1 MPVSN
6 SVRVP
11 GSRAGKYSG
20 KRLGD
25 GLLRHLLQARC
36 GLGLFARS
44 LFGRF
49 SSDQSYTEAG
59 SQSHTLPM
67 PLPYPEAC
75 CAEVRGGGEDGEAR
89 ARKKLVN
96 CIVICLNYL
105 HLGRSTTWPA
115 DCRLGRKLNKLQ
127 WAAVKRFEGFL
138 DDWVSSDV
146 FGPEEMGRVAPKVE
160 SMEDVLKQLESIARE
175 LRTSTSCSYFPDTRD
190 AKQGPLSLRGRGE
203 VVGKLD
209 SCPFSTFKPVEADRL
224 KFVGVP
230 SFNPVPFLDKQSA
243 DVYQNPLQLSLD
255 PDSFSGSIPFV
266 QVHCSRDEKMK
277 LFSLLDSCNRLGLHR
292 ESDIRKDFASGLFS
306 VVKSLTLDR
315 LILDSRPANLLEQGE
330 QRWIGSLA
338 SAESLCRYVIPSG
351 FNVATS
357 GNDLRDFYYLFAV
370 NEERSRRNVLA
381 GAVRAEEVRHLNCYN
396 ENLDNGEPLY
406 GTLKTLAMGDT
417 NAVSLAQTCHV
428 GMCLQSGKMNVDQLL
443 TLSGPLP
450 RSKVKVGVIIDDF
463 VTLSEVQA
471 GATEVSAGATL
482 ADDLDHIYRE
492 VGLIPHTEK
501 GFRDLLKSSFWG
513 SDFNGEDGKIR
524 GSLKRGIPLAWLIL
538 RIIKVGHCTT
548 ELLQTISGSLVSLF
562 LFRRRM
568 LVLLDSI
575 FIAVRDREPSSIIK
589 LSGRLI
595 SELLLCV
602 VLLPLAATNLRA
614 PVSSTLTATDASDWG
629 EAAVTSMVPS
639 TLSHELYRHTLR
651 KSVWTRLLA
660 PAQAWLRS
668 HGKLGVEEELPGEE
682 DMFTA
687 NPLWVILARCLQ
699 FRLLFK
705 KGATG
710 RRHINIGELRG
721 FLKAEQILGT
731 REPSTR
737 HIFCLDSQ
745 VALGAIC
752 KGRSASEALN
762 QELCRH
768 LGLLLFNDS
777 YSECIYFPSAENP
790 ADDPTR
796 GQDLRGPSMDV
807 PEFLLEAMQGRFGL
821 LDEWL
826 ASHNISDYDM
836 SGLPPVS
843 EVLHGDPS
851 TYFSSSKSSSSTMG
865 LDGSHNTADS
875 GFEDVGDLF
884 IQTCEGSTDF
894 QHDHDPLAATVCS
907 GTSAGD
913 AGGAG
918 RLWQFKGV
926 HGWLGRKAAQEVTEI
941 LQCFRKDQIFLG
953 TEKQWPPSEAGFLDL
968 FSGECGAAQELN
980 KLTGRWVVTFDILH
994 DPSEDL
1000 LSGFLQR
1007 RIERLISLGA
1017 ILGWGAA
1024 PVCCSFSVAVTPP
1037 IRTALRPY
1045 GIAEVSHKTK
1055 KKILQGNKSAKWL
1068 LRLMQI
1074 SLDSSIQFWLENP
1087 DLSWLFRLPC
1097 WKKFVLKHCHKLG
1110 FWRTDFCRFGKKWRK
1125 RTRILT
1131 TTILRNQKTLC
1142 LGGHVHQ
1149 TLRGRSAWHRKSW
1162 TLVAQPYPRG
1172 LCRALATGLAIS
1184 SSLVE
1189 RESFDPAECA
1199 KCSGCRI
1206 GEAMNPGPA
1215 ARERNLLLE
1224 NVPLVE
1230 ARTLA
1235 MQSRYWKWF
1244 EDWAC
1249 GGLSR
1254 EAFAALCHK
1263 PYLLCVLL
1271 KEFGNY
1277 LFSQGKSLH
1286 VYRHL
1291 IVYVQKT
1298 MLEAKPFM
1306 SLNWDMIARWE
1317 MLEPPLH
1324 RVPIPSSV
1332 LRAMV
1337 AAAVLLRWHRFGA
1350 ALCLSF
1356 YGITR
1361 PGEVLKAVRK
1371 DLVLPEDLLLEDQT
1385 VAYLRVGEPKPRR
1398 RGKGRVQH
1406 ASVHNELVVRFAAA
1420 VFGHIPLAEL
1430 LYPISHGSFR
1440 RRWDAILKL
1449 LVISASVKLTPG
1461 SLRGGGAVAAYHAGI
1476 DLSKLCWRMRLKSLT
1491 TLESYVQE
1499 VAAATLLSE
1508 LPSESRKRIKQFS
1521 DMFEPCLLATI
1532 APRAPV

>member
-1 MPVSN
+1 M
-6 SVRVP
+6 
-11 GSRAGKYSG
+11 
-20 KRLGD
+20 
-25 GLLRHLLQARC
+25 
-36 GLGLFARS
+36 
-44 LFGRF
+44 
-49 SSDQSYTEAG
+49 
-59 SQSHTLPM
+59 
-67 PLPYPEAC
+67 
-75 CAEVRGGGEDGEAR
+75 
-89 ARKKLVN
+89 
-96 CIVICLNYL
+96 
-105 HLGRSTTWPA
+105 
-115 DCRLGRKLNKLQ
+115 
-127 WAAVKRFEGFL
+127 KRFEGFL

-146 FGPEEMGRVAPKVE
+146 FAPEEMGRVAPKVE
-160 SMEDVLKQLESIARE
+160 SMEDVLKQLESIAHE
-175 LRTSTSCSYFPDTRD
+175 LRTSTSCSYFPETRD
-190 AKQGPLSLRGRGE
+190 AKQGPLSMRGRGE

-243 DVYQNPLQLSLD
+243 DVYRNPLQLSLD

-277 LFSLLDSCNRLGLHR
+277 LFSLLDSCNRLGLQR
-292 ESDIRKDFASGLFS
+292 ESDIRKNFASGLFS
-306 VVKSLTLDR
+306 VVKSLSLDR

-351 FNVATS
+351 FNIATS

-381 GAVRAEEVRHLNCYN
+381 GAVRAEEVRHLNCYS
-396 ENLDNGEPLY
+396 ESLDNGEPLY
-406 GTLKTLAMGDT
+406 GTLKTLALGDT

-428 GMCLQSGKMNVDQLL
+428 GMCLQSGKMSVDQLL

-471 GATEVSAGATL
+471 GTTEVSAGAAL
-482 ADDLDHIYRE
+482 ADELDHIYRE

-513 SDFNGEDGKIR
+513 SDFNGEDGRIR
-524 GSLKRGIPLAWLIL
+524 GSLKRSIPLAWLIL
-538 RIIKVGHCTT
+538 RIVKLGHCTT

-568 LVLLDSI
+568 LVLLDSV
-575 FIAVRDREPSSIIK
+575 FIAVRDREPTNIIK

-629 EAAVTSMVPS
+629 EAAVTSMVP
-639 TLSHELYRHTLR
+639 TALSHELYRHTLR

-682 DMFTA
+682 NMFTA
-687 NPLWVILARCLQ
+687 NPLWVVLARCLQ

-705 KGATG
+705 KGTTG

-762 QELCRH
+762 QELSRH

-836 SGLPPVS
+836 TGLPPVS
-843 EVLHGDPS
+843 ELLHGDPS
-851 TYFSSSKSSSSTMG
+851 TQFFSSQSSSSTMG
-865 LDGSHNTADS
+865 LDGPHNTADS
-875 GFEDVGDLF
+875 GFEDVGDF
-884 IQTCEGSTDF
+884 GIQTCDGSTNI
-894 QHDHDPLAATVCS
+894 QHDHDSPAATVCS
-907 GTSAGD
+907 GTPARD
-913 AGGAG
+913 ADEAGGP
-918 RLWQFKGV
+918 WQFKGV
-926 HGWLGRKAAQEVTEI
+926 HGWLGRKTAREVVEI

-953 TEKQWPPSEAGFLDL
+953 TNEQWPPSEAGFLDL
-968 FSGECGAAQELN
+968 FSGECGAARELN

-1024 PVCCSFSVAVTPP
+1024 PVCCFSVAVTPP

-1045 GIAEVSHKTK
+1045 GIAEVSDKTK

-1097 WKKFVLKHCHKLG
+1097 WKKFVLKHWEKLG

-1131 TTILRNQKTLC
+1131 TTILKNQKTLC

-1184 SSLVE
+1184 SGLVE
-1189 RESFDPAECA
+1189 RKKFDPAECA

-1206 GEAMNPGPA
+1206 GEATNPGPA
-1215 ARERNLLLE
+1215 ARGRNLLLE
-1224 NVPLVE
+1224 NIPLVE
-1230 ARTLA
+1230 AKTLA
-1235 MQSRYWKWF
+1235 MQSKYWKWF

-1254 EAFAALCHK
+1254 ETFGALCQK

-1291 IVYVQKT
+1291 LVYVQKT
-1298 MLEAKPFM
+1298 VLEAKPFM
-1306 SLNWDMIARWE
+1306 SLNWDMVARWE
-1317 MLEPPLH
+1317 MLEPPSH

-1371 DLVLPEDLLLEDQT
+1371 DLVLPEDLLLEEQT

-1406 ASVHNELVVRFAAA
+1406 ASIHNELVVRFAAA

-1440 RRWDAILKL
+1440 RRWDFILRL
-1449 LVISASVKLTPG
+1449 LGISASVRLTPG

-1508 LPSESRKRIKQFS
+1508 LPAEARKRIKQFS